1 MGIRI
6 IMIFIIIISANINW
20 IDNGLLH
27 VKPINSNPHNNF
39 TYLGD
44 CLCFT
49 GEQIKGWKPKQLA

>member
-1 MGIRI
+1 
-6 IMIFIIIISANINW
+6 MIFIIIISANINW